1 MYSTKSKDFAYDV
14 KQLVLS
20 LGGFAYIQECMRN
33 LNGGMNIDVIGKVG
47 ELQACF
53 P

>member
-1 MYSTKSKDFAYDV
+1 MPHVGFLGV
-14 KQLVLS
+14 KVC
-20 LGGFAYIQECMRN
+20 QECMRN
-33 LNGGMNIDVIGKVG
+33 INGGMNIDVIGKVG